1 MEGRNGV
8 VLPVRPSAGKWI
20 LPQPKDAYETG
31 EFVPIPR
38 LAPITVPF
46 GYEVD
51 PEDPDVLLPI
61 PEELLALEQA
71 KKYLKRYSSRH
82 VAAWLTKV
90 TGRSISHT
98 GLLKRVKD
106 EQSNQKKTTTFKS
119 WARRLRKALELAERY
134 EKTRGARKAKEG
146 RSDSDPVSG
155 DGTARD

>member
-1 MEGRNGV
+1 MEGRNGR

-20 LPQPKDAYETG
+20 LPQPKDAFESG
-31 EFVPIPR
+31 EFIPIPR
-38 LAPITVPF
+38 LAVRTIPF

-106 EQSNQKKTTTFKS
+106 EQTNQKRTTTFKS

-134 EKTRGARKAKEG
+134 QNTRGARKATEG
-146 RSDSDPVSG
+146 RQEDRDRV
-155 DGTARD
+155 TAD